1 MLGDPRILRRKAIPT
16 AVIRDYAW
24 ANRPWMQMAGWCDAA
39 KRRVK
44 ESEVG
49 FLQWKES
56 RKLIDDLGGTTTDVR
71 QGKRTDPDEVSV

>member
-1 MLGDPRILRRKAIPT
+1 
-16 AVIRDYAW
+16 
-24 ANRPWMQMAGWCDAA
+24 MQMAGWCDAA